1 MPEPFSH
8 YVTLQV
14 PSDATADAIRSAY
27 KALALASHPDRN
39 QNSAES
45 HRKMQALNAA
55 FAVLN
60 DPVLRAAHDRVLA
73 AKARPSVAPLK
84 QIAAIFERIV
94 VRYTAP
100 AGGRKLPAE
109 DLVRKSSGW
118 VIPVT
123 FVVMISWLVFPTRK
137 APPPPRLPKS
147 ASVSAYTRPLVGPNG
162 LPWPTQAAELT
173 GLSMEDEDV
182 GQSEIT
188 IDNSKN
194 SADAYVRLNYW
205 LGDTFTAVRHI
216 YVPAFGLYSCK
227 RVRMGRYRLDYQE
240 LRTGTL
246 KQSETFEVTESKTTH
261 SVMRITLLSL
271 FWSNSAGEALAQS
284 GR

>member
-1 MPEPFSH
+1 M
-8 YVTLQV
+8 
-14 PSDATADAIRSAY
+14 
-27 KALALASHPDRN
+27 
-39 QNSAES
+39 
-45 HRKMQALNAA
+45 
-55 FAVLN
+55 
-60 DPVLRAAHDRVLA
+60 
-73 AKARPSVAPLK
+73 
-84 QIAAIFERIV
+84 FERIV

-123 FVVMISWLVFPTRK
+123 FVIMISWLVFPTRK
-137 APPPPRLPKS
+137 APPQPGLPKS
-147 ASVSAYTRPLVGPNG
+147 APVSVYTRPSVGPNG
-162 LPWPTQAAELT
+162 LPWPTQAAELS
-173 GLSMEDEDV
+173 GLSMQNEEE

-188 IDNSKN
+188 IDNLKN

-205 LGDTFTAVRHI
+205 LGDNFTAVRHI

-246 KQSETFEVTESKTTH
+246 KQSEIFEVTESKTTH

-271 FWSNSAGEALAQS
+271 FRSNDAGETVAQS
-284 GR
+284 DR